1 MPHGRHHVR
10 ETRNFR
16 FRSRPEAVAAARR
29 ALDGF
34 EQQLDL
40 SVFYDAS
47 LCVSE
52 LVTNAV
58 LHADMREDEELE
70 LDVEVSDSSLVVTV
84 TDLGGGFEPGPLSP
98 GDESGFGLY
107 IVDRL
112 SDRWGVER
120 GERTRV
126 WFEMA
131 LRAEQDEEDD
141 ARPGAA
147 AEGGAAPAQG
157 EGRLSPRR
165 AFVSAR
171 LAGRFGH

>member
-1 MPHGRHHVR
+1 M
-10 ETRNFR
+10 
-16 FRSRPEAVAAARR
+16 SAARR

-34 EQQLDL
+34 ERLLEL

-58 LHADMREDEELE
+58 LHANMGPDDELE
-70 LDVEVSDSSLVVTV
+70 LDVEISDDALHVAV
-84 TDLGGGFEPGPLSP
+84 TDLGGGFDPVTPTP

-131 LRAEQDEEDD
+131 
-141 ARPGAA
+141 
-147 AEGGAAPAQG
+147 
-157 EGRLSPRR
+157 RR
-165 AFVSAR
+165 ADVVAQASSRRSRASAET
-171 LAGRFGH
+171 AGDEPRSKGRRRSFTGRGLHALGQRS

>member
-1 MPHGRHHVR
+1 V
-10 ETRNFR
+10 
-16 FRSRPEAVAAARR
+16 SAARR

-34 EQQLDL
+34 ERLLEL

-58 LHADMREDEELE
+58 LHADMGPDDELE
-70 LDVEVSDSSLVVTV
+70 LDVEISEDALHVAV
-84 TDLGGGFEPGPLSP
+84 TDLGSGFDPVTPTP

-126 WFEMA
+126 WFKMA
-131 LRAEQDEEDD
+131 LRADTVAEAPSRHGQASPEHADEP
-141 ARPGAA
+141 R
-147 AEGGAAPAQG
+147 
-157 EGRLSPRR
+157 PRR
-165 AFVSAR
+165 RRRSFTGRAL
-171 LAGRFGH
+171 LAVNQRW

>member
-1 MPHGRHHVR
+1 MR
-10 ETRNFR
+10 ETRHFK

-29 ALDGF
+29 ALAGY
-34 EQQLDL
+34 EHLLDL

-58 LHADMREDEELE
+58 LHADIGPEEELE
-70 LDVEVSDSSLVVTV
+70 LDVMISEAALTV
-84 TDLGGGFEPGPLSP
+84 AVRDPGTGFEPVDPTP

-112 SDRWGVER
+112 SDRWGVDR
-120 GERTRV
+120 GEHTRV

-131 LRAEQDEEDD
+131 LRADTAQHEE
-141 ARPGAA
+141 P
-147 AEGGAAPAQG
+147 PAKESAG
-157 EGRLSPRR
+157 EREHEGRRR
-165 AFVSAR
+165 SFSTGGFAASLVS
-171 LAGRFGH
+171 GRFSLSRH

>member
-1 MPHGRHHVR
+1 MPHPGNNVR
-10 ETRNFR
+10 ETRHFK
-16 FRSRPEAVAAARR
+16 FRSRPEAVSAARR

-34 EQQLDL
+34 EQMLEL

-58 LHADMREDEELE
+58 LHADMGPDDELE
-70 LDVEVSDSSLVVTV
+70 LDVEISDATLNVAV
-84 TDLGGGFEPGPLSP
+84 TDLGSGFEPLPPTP

-112 SDRWGVER
+112 SDRWGVDR
-120 GERTRV
+120 DDRTRV

-131 LRAEQDEEDD
+131 LRTE
-141 ARPGAA
+141 AA
-147 AEGGAAPAQG
+147 AETPPEAAEEEERPAQTRRRPFT
-157 EGRLSPRR
+157 GRRVL
-165 AFVSAR
+165 AR
-171 LAGRFGH
+171 SLRLGAD

>member
-1 MPHGRHHVR
+1 MPRKDDNVR
-10 ETRNFR
+10 ETRHFR
-16 FRSRPEAVAAARR
+16 FRSRPEAVSAARR

-34 EQQLDL
+34 ERLLDL

-58 LHADMREDEELE
+58 LHANMGPDDELE
-70 LDVEVSDSSLVVTV
+70 LDVEISDDALHVAVI
-84 TDLGGGFEPGPLSP
+84 DLGSGFDPAIPTP

-120 GERTRV
+120 AERTRV

-131 LRAEQDEEDD
+131 LRADTVPE
-141 ARPGAA
+141 
-147 AEGGAAPAQG
+147 APSRHRQASP
-157 EGRLSPRR
+157 EHDPRPRR
-165 AFVSAR
+165 RRRSFSGR
-171 LAGRFGH
+171 SMLAIGRRS

>member
-1 MPHGRHHVR
+1 V
-10 ETRNFR
+10 
-16 FRSRPEAVAAARR
+16 SAARR
-29 ALDGF
+29 GLDGF
-34 EQQLDL
+34 ERLLDL

-58 LHADMREDEELE
+58 LHANMGPEDELE
-70 LDVEVSDSSLVVTV
+70 LDVEISDDTLRVAV
-84 TDLGGGFEPGPLSP
+84 TDLGSGFDPMTPSP

-120 GERTRV
+120 GDRTCV

-131 LRAEQDEEDD
+131 LRAE
-141 ARPGAA
+141 AA
-147 AEGGAAPAQG
+147 SETRSRR
-157 EGRLSPRR
+157 GRTSQEPEPEPKPRR
-165 AFVSAR
+165 RSFTGR
-171 LAGRFGH
+171 GLLAAGAHRMRS

>member
-1 MPHGRHHVR
+1 MPPPGSNVR
-10 ETRNFR
+10 ETRHFK

-34 EQQLDL
+34 ERMLEL

-58 LHADMREDEELE
+58 LHAEMGPEDELE
-70 LDVEVSDSSLVVTV
+70 LDVTISETRLSVAV
-84 TDLGGGFEPGPLSP
+84 TDPGRGFEPQPPTP
-98 GDESGFGLY
+98 GDESGYGLY

-120 GERTRV
+120 GDGTRV

-131 LRAEQDEEDD
+131 LRTE
-141 ARPGAA
+141 PGTRETD
-147 AEGGAAPAQG
+147 AEGLPEPPRRRPFTARQIVA
-157 EGRLSPRR
+157 SPRTPSR
-165 AFVSAR
+165 FRTAF
-171 LAGRFGH
+171 